1 MSLALAFVL
10 AAQAGSV
17 APAPAPAA
25 KKLPP
30 VSFEVR
36 ADAKGGADAK
46 TWADGLRTAMAAR
59 KDEFRAPKAGE
70 KPEVVVEV
78 DSVGPVANGT
88 MMKGSLV
95 VGGRPHP
102 FNLSYAGPSA
112 PQTEKL
118 ARNLRQYAE
127 QMKAAPAPAR

>member
-1 MSLALAFVL
+1 MSLALALVL
-10 AAQAGSV
+10 AAQAAS
-17 APAPAPAA
+17 AAPAPAA

-30 VSFEVR
+30 VSFEVK
-36 ADAKGGADAK
+36 ADAKGGAAAK
-46 TWADGLRTAMAAR
+46 TWADELRTAMAAR
-59 KDEFRAPKAGE
+59 KDDFRAPKAGE
-70 KPEVVVEV
+70 KPEVVVQV
-78 DSVGPVANGT
+78 DSVGPVPNGS

-95 VGGRPHP
+95 VGGTPHP

-127 QMKAAPAPAR
+127 QMKTAPPPAK